1 MAKENTAEPNP
12 FTHSVVLRVPGAEA
26 VDVIRDQPWGFVAR
40 LVSFPVEHE
49 PETKIG

>member
-26 VDVIRDQPWGFVAR
+26 VEVIQRDAPATDGVMVGTGR
-40 LVSFPVEHE
+40 YTP
-49 PETKIG
+49 

>member
-26 VDVIRDQPWGFVAR
+26 VDVIQRDCASDCGVMVGTGRYTP
-40 LVSFPVEHE
+40 
-49 PETKIG
+49 